1 MRSLLTRG
9 LFIRTNSGIIEEAR
23 ALPWGDMNK
32 NLLLN
37 LSVTLLVVVLAG
49 CAARPTYEVSDVE
62 YQLAKAALSI
72 EDSLRTLAA
81 TQQIHAKNPINT
93 DILITPQG
101 GMGGLAS
108 IDWSGPIEPLLEKIG
123 EMTQYRVKVF
133 GPIPHVPVIISIAS
147 RDRMVAD
154 ILKDAGLQAGNRANL
169 VVYPTS
175 RIIELRYSAM
185 T

>member
-1 MRSLLTRG
+1 
-9 LFIRTNSGIIEEAR
+9 
-23 ALPWGDMNK
+23 MNK
-32 NLLLN
+32 NLLTIPL
-37 LSVTLLVVVLAG
+37 VTLLFG
-49 CAARPTYEVSDVE
+49 CGPKPTYQVSDVE

-81 TQQIHAKNPINT
+81 TQQVKAKNAINT

-108 IDWSGPIEPLLEKIG
+108 IDWSGPIEPLLERIG

-133 GPIPHVPVIISIAS
+133 GPIPHVPLIVSISS
-147 RDRMVAD
+147 RDRMMAD
-154 ILKDAGLQAGNRANL
+154 ILKDAGLQAGKRANL

-175 RIIELRYSAM
+175 RIIELRYTAIA
-185 T
+185 

>member
-1 MRSLLTRG
+1 MG
-9 LFIRTNSGIIEEAR
+9 EAFYFLR
-23 ALPWGDMNK
+23 EDMNK
-32 NLLLN
+32 FLL
-37 LSVTLLVVVLAG
+37 TIPLAILFVG
-49 CAARPTYEVSDVE
+49 CSRTTYEVSDVE
-62 YQLAKAALSI
+62 YQLAKAALSV

-108 IDWSGPIEPLLEKIG
+108 LDWSGPIEPLLEKIG
-123 EMTQYRVKVF
+123 EMTRYRVKVF
-133 GPIPHVPVIISIAS
+133 GPLPHMPLIVSISS

-154 ILKDAGLQAGNRANL
+154 ILKDAGLQAGKRANL

-175 RIIELRYSAM
+175 RIIELRYTAIA
-185 T
+185 

>member
-1 MRSLLTRG
+1 MNKTLLTIPLAT
-9 LFIRTNSGIIEEAR
+9 LF
-23 ALPWGDMNK
+23 
-32 NLLLN
+32 LL
-37 LSVTLLVVVLAG
+37 G
-49 CAARPTYEVSDVE
+49 CSPKPSYQVSDVE

-81 TQQIHAKNPINT
+81 TQQIKAKNPINT

-123 EMTQYRVKVF
+123 DMTHYRVKVF
-133 GPIPHVPVIISIAS
+133 GPIPHIPLIVSISS

-154 ILKDAGLQAGNRANL
+154 ILKDAGLQAGKRANL

-175 RIIELRYSAM
+175 RIIELRYTAIA
-185 T
+185 